1 MKSVWLIKFRLP
13 LAAMFA
19 LSVALGCSGDI
30 GGGST
35 QDPLD
40 GLPEVTDNI
49 QIVSEATIDRAVN
62 RTAAGLAVD
71 FAPSFEEASSKAFLS
86 YAKIQLQFESAT
98 ENQSLN
104 RSSYNCAGIPF
115 SEDWPDFAT
124 DVGANCFQQVAAATR
139 STTTYPWAAFFV
151 NHTLHNTGTHCHD
164 PYLAT
169 FTKRIGANIV
179 NTDLAQ
185 RVSWIFLTDIFRYEG
200 YQAFIVDCPF
210 DQQLDLPQFTNVV
223 NHFVTQAYAA
233 ERAGLTE
240 NDATNSVYHSGTV
253 PAGRADVMKPMSL
266 ARGEYL
272 GHYDVVF
279 DKLPGDSPT
288 ANWTCRSNLLHNR
301 TP

>member
-19 LSVALGCSGDI
+19 LPVALGCSGDI

-35 QDPLD
+35 QDPLE

-49 QIVSEATIDRAVN
+49 QFVSEPFIDRAVN
-62 RTAAGLAVD
+62 QTAAYLAVE

-104 RSSYNCAGIPF
+104 RSTYNCAGVDF

-139 STTTYPWAAFFV
+139 NTTTYPWAMFFV

-164 PYLAT
+164 AYVGT
-169 FTKRIGANIV
+169 YTKRIGSNIV

-185 RVSWIFLTDIFRYEG
+185 RVTWVFPTDIMRYEG
-200 YQAFIVDCPF
+200 YNAVDIDCPF
-210 DQQLDLPQFTNVV
+210 NQQLDFPRFTNLV
-223 NHFVTQAYAA
+223 NHFVTQGYAV

-240 NDATNSVYHSGTV
+240 NDGINGYHSGTV
-253 PAGRADVMKPMSL
+253 PYGRADVMKPMSV

-301 TP
+301 TS